1 MEEIKH
7 LYGCLP
13 SPPDERDYQAK
24 DYLAMGVRPKSY
36 IPAVTAPVHCQEY
49 DDCTA
54 FALAAAKFYHEERER
69 KSQAEFS
76 PLYSFFDRE
85 ESDWQGEGRYLREV
99 LNAAKKRGIA
109 RVCDIPQGMPYEAK
123 YPNRGISNVLSTV
136 RDKAAGFKIAAY
148 ARAADLDE
156 AAECIYQHGAALIS
170 LPVRVSFDAF
180 VLKKESEMVLPVPK
194 ETERIRGYHA
204 VCAMG
209 YTEDGVIIQNSWG
222 EAWGAKGFAILP
234 WDYPIT
240 EVWTMIDEKKK
251 WDLIELPIKAEYA
264 KVNGKDVPLDVPA
277 QILNGRTMVPIRFIA
292 EALGC
297 EVEWL
302 AKEKTVVIRREV
314 K

>member
-1 MEEIKH
+1 MQN
-7 LYGCLP
+7 LLGCLP
-13 SPPDERDYQAK
+13 SPPDERDYKAK
-24 DYLAMGVRPKSY
+24 DYLSMGVRPKNY
-36 IPAVTAPVHCQEY
+36 IPAVTAPVHAQEY

-54 FALAAAKFYHEERER
+54 FALATAKFYHEERER
-69 KSQAEFS
+69 KSQMEFS

-85 ESDWQGEGRYLREV
+85 ESDWQGEGRPLREV

-109 RVCDIPQGMPYEAK
+109 RVCDIPEGIPYEAK
-123 YPNRGISNVLSTV
+123 YPYRGISNVLASV
-136 RDKAAGFKIAAY
+136 RDKAAEFKIAAY

-180 VLKKESEMVLPVPK
+180 VLKNESEMVLPVPSN
-194 ETERIRGYHA
+194 TERIRGYHA

-209 YTEDGVIIQNSWG
+209 YTEEGVIIQNSWG

-234 WDYPIT
+234 WEYPIT

-251 WDLIELPIKAEYA
+251 WDLIELPVGAEYA
-264 KVNGKDVPLDVPA
+264 KINGEYVQLDAPA
-277 QILNGRTMVPIRFIA
+277 KILNDRTMVPIRFVA

>member
-1 MEEIKH
+1 MQN
-7 LYGCLP
+7 LLGCLP
-13 SPPDERDYQAK
+13 SPPDERDYKAK
-24 DYLAMGVRPKSY
+24 DYLSMGVRPKSY

-54 FALAAAKFYHEERER
+54 FALATAKFYHEERER
-69 KSQAEFS
+69 KSQMEFS

-109 RVCDIPQGMPYEAK
+109 RVCDIPEGMPYEAK
-123 YPNRGISNVLSTV
+123 YPYRGISNVLASV
-136 RDKAAGFKIAAY
+136 RDKAAEFKIAAY
-148 ARAADLDE
+148 ARAVDLDE

-180 VLKKESEMVLPVPK
+180 VLKKEDEMVLPVPSSN
-194 ETERIRGYHA
+194 ERIRGYHA

-209 YTEDGVIIQNSWG
+209 YTDEGVMIQNSWG

-234 WDYPIT
+234 WNYPIT

-251 WDLIELPIKAEYA
+251 WDLIELPVGAEYA
-264 KVNGKDVPLDVPA
+264 KINGEYVQLDAPA
-277 QILNGRTMVPIRFIA
+277 KILNDRTMVPIRFVA

>member
-1 MEEIKH
+1 MQN
-7 LYGCLP
+7 LLGCLP
-13 SPPDERDYQAK
+13 SPPDERDYKAK
-24 DYLAMGVRPKSY
+24 DYLSMGVRPKNY

-54 FALAAAKFYHEERER
+54 FALATAKFYHEERER
-69 KSQAEFS
+69 KSQMEFS

-85 ESDWQGEGRYLREV
+85 ESDWQGEGRPLREV

-109 RVCDIPQGMPYEAK
+109 RVCDIPEGIPYEAK
-123 YPNRGISNVLSTV
+123 YPYRGISNVLASV
-136 RDKAAGFKIAAY
+136 RDKAAEFKIAAY

-180 VLKKESEMVLPVPK
+180 VLKNESEMVLPVPSN
-194 ETERIRGYHA
+194 TERIRGYHA

-209 YTEDGVIIQNSWG
+209 YTEEGVIIQNSWG

-234 WDYPIT
+234 WEYPIT

-251 WDLIELPIKAEYA
+251 WDLIELPVGAEYA
-264 KVNGKDVPLDVPA
+264 KINGEYVQLDAPA
-277 QILNGRTMVPIRFIA
+277 KILNDRTMVPIRFVA